1 MKTVAIGLLGTTL
14 DNRGRGKKRWER
26 WRPTVSLCQHED
38 LVIDR
43 LELLFQS
50 HFQDLADQVTG
61 DIHSVS
67 PETEVRHH
75 LIDIE
80 DPWDFE
86 NVYGALRDF
95 ARGYRF
101 DLEHEDYLLHITTGT
116 HVAQICLFLLNEA
129 HYLRGRLIQ
138 TAPAKRDDYIAAHYQ
153 IIDLDLSRYDRIAS
167 RFSREHREGTVYL
180 KGGIETRNAA
190 FNKTIA
196 QLEQVSLRSKE
207 PILLSGPTGAG
218 KSLLAKRIYELR
230 KQRGLVSGQL
240 VEVNCATLRGDNAMS
255 ALFGHVKGA
264 FTGALKDRK
273 GLLAEADHGVL
284 FLDEIGELGP
294 DEQAMLLRAIE
305 DKRFMPFGSDKE
317 TGSDFQLISGSNRD
331 LQQHVENG
339 HFREDLLAR
348 INLWTYALP
357 SLKQRIEDLE
367 PNIDYELEKFA
378 EKAGS
383 LVSFN
388 KAARTQYLNF
398 ANSPEA
404 SWRANFRDLN
414 ASITRMATLA
424 PGGRINNEI
433 VDDEI
438 ERLQQNWQ
446 STRPNETPFDVGD
459 FIDRPLD
466 LFEQIQLAGVI
477 KVCQE
482 SASAA
487 EAGRRLFNIS
497 RQNKTSANDS
507 HRLVQFLRKFGLR
520 FEEIA
525 TDRRR

>member
-1 MKTVAIGLLGTTL
+1 MKTVAISLLGTTL
-14 DNRGRGKKRWER
+14 DNRGKGKKRWER

-43 LELLFQS
+43 LELV
-50 HFQDLADQVTG
+50 FQDDYQALADIVTA
-61 DIHSVS
+61 DIHAIS
-67 PETEVRHH
+67 PETDVRHH
-75 LIDIE
+75 LIEID

-86 NVYGALRDF
+86 NIYGALHDF

-101 DLEHEDYLLHITTGT
+101 DLEREDYLLHITTGT

-138 TAPAKRDDYIAAHYQ
+138 TAPAKRDEAAPAHYQ

-167 RFSREHREGTVYL
+167 RFSREHDEGTVYL
-180 KGGIETRNAA
+180 KGGIPTRNAG

-207 PILLSGPTGAG
+207 PILLTGPTGAG

-230 KQRGLVSGQL
+230 KQRGLVTGQL

-264 FTGALKDRK
+264 FTGAVKDRK
-273 GLLAEADHGVL
+273 GLLLEADRGVL
-284 FLDEIGELGP
+284 FLDEIGELGL

-305 DKRFMPFGSDKE
+305 DKRFMPFGSDRE
-317 TGSDFQLISGSNRD
+317 SGSDFQLISGSNRN
-331 LQQHVENG
+331 LQKQVEKG
-339 HFREDLLAR
+339 LFRDDLLAR

-378 EKAGS
+378 EKAGA

-388 KAARTQYLNF
+388 KAGRSRYLAF
-398 ANSPEA
+398 AISPEA
-404 SWRANFRDLN
+404 AWKANFRDLN

-424 PGGRINNEI
+424 PGGRITAEV
-433 VDDEI
+433 VDDEVACL
-438 ERLQQNWQ
+438 RRNWQ
-446 STRPNETPFDVGD
+446 ATTAGERAVDVGVYVD
-459 FIDRPLD
+459 QPLD

-477 KVCQE
+477 KVCKE

-487 EAGRRLFNIS
+487 EAGRRLFDIS
-497 RQNKTSANDS
+497 RQQKTSVNDS
-507 HRLVQFLRKFGLR
+507 HRLVQFLRKYGLK
-520 FEEIA
+520 FEQLKF
-525 TDRRR
+525 

>member
-1 MKTVAIGLLGTTL
+1 MKTVAFSLLGTTL

-26 WRPTVSLCQHED
+26 WRPTISLCQHED

-43 LELLFQS
+43 LELLFQADY
-50 HFQDLADQVTG
+50 QDLADIVTN
-61 DIHSVS
+61 DIGTIS

-75 LIDIE
+75 LIYID

-86 NVYGALRDF
+86 NVYAALHDF

-101 DLEHEDYLLHITTGT
+101 DLEQEDYLLHITTGT

-138 TAPAKRDDYIAAHYQ
+138 TAPAKRNEPEPAHYQ

-167 RFSREHREGTVYL
+167 RFSREHQEGTVYL
-180 KGGIETRNAA
+180 KGGIETRNSE

-207 PILLSGPTGAG
+207 PILLTGPTGAG

-240 VEVNCATLRGDNAMS
+240 IEVNCATLRGDNAMS

-273 GLLAEADHGVL
+273 GLLAEADRGVL

-317 TGSDFQLISGSNRD
+317 TGSEFQLISGSNRD
-331 LQQHVENG
+331 LQQQVENG
-339 HFREDLLAR
+339 YFREDLLAR

-367 PNIDYELEKFA
+367 PNIDYELGKFA

-388 KAARTQYLNF
+388 KAARTQFLVF
-398 ANSPEA
+398 AKSPEA
-404 SWRANFRDLN
+404 SWKANFRDLN

-424 PGGRINNEI
+424 PGGRITSEI
-433 VDDEI
+433 VNDEIDRLRQNWRQNRDDEP
-438 ERLQQNWQ
+438 Q
-446 STRPNETPFDVGD
+446 FDLSEYLEQPV
-459 FIDRPLD
+459 D

-477 KVCQE
+477 KICQA
-482 SASAA
+482 SATAA

-497 RQNKTSANDS
+497 RQNKASVNDS
-507 HRLVQFLRKFGLR
+507 HRLVQFLRKYGLK
-520 FEEIA
+520 FEQLKL
-525 TDRRR
+525 